1 MVLLIIGFVSGV
13 LLGALGMIILICSG
27 SAGERMDAI
36 LSRHLRSNKASVQIF
51 KVPSEG

>member
-13 LLGALGMIILICSG
+13 LLGALAMVILICSG

-36 LSRHLRSNKASVQIF
+36 LSKQLHSHKASIQIYRL
-51 KVPSEG
+51 PSEG